1 MTSKTSITYGGALYD
16 LAKDEG
22 LSAQILADLG
32 AFAAVFRENPDYR
45 RLLTEPSIPKAEREA
60 LLDEAWKDAL
70 HPYTL
75 NFVKLLCANGTVSQL
90 PDCETV
96 YRARYNE
103 GNNILAVTAVSA
115 APMREELQEKLGV
128 AYLFI
133 AHDLLVV
140 RHISKRIAV
149 MYLGKIVEV
158 ADADELNENPQHP
171 YTQSLLSAVP
181 IPDPDITRARQRI
194 VLEGDVPSPL
204 NMPTGCSF
212 RTRCRYATDQC
223 AKECPALT
231 DRGDGH
237 FVACWNK

>member
-103 GNNILAVTAVSA
+103 DNNILAVTAVSA

-158 ADADELNENPQHP
+158 ADSDELNENPQHP

-181 IPDPDITRARQRI
+181 IPDPDVTRARQRI

>member
-103 GNNILAVTAVSA
+103 DNNILAVTAVSA
-115 APMREELQEKLGV
+115 APMREELQEKLRQKLEAKTGKHVELTVKVEPDLIGGV
-128 AYLFI
+128 KLTIGGVQY
-133 AHDLLVV
+133 DGTV
-140 RHISKRIAV
+140 RHH
-149 MYLGKIVEV
+149 L
-158 ADADELNENPQHP
+158 DELQRIQRSRINRKLVNEWNSDRKKFQK
-171 YTQSLLSAVP
+171 SSAVRSSIMKQKSTSP
-181 IPDPDITRARQRI
+181 KPAR
-194 VLEGDVPSPL
+194 
-204 NMPTGCSF
+204 SF
-212 RTRCRYATDQC
+212 
-223 AKECPALT
+223 
-231 DRGDGH
+231 
-237 FVACWNK
+237 

>member
-96 YRARYNE
+96 DRA
-103 GNNILAVTAVSA
+103 
-115 APMREELQEKLGV
+115 MREELQEKLRQKLEAKTGKHVELTVKVEPDLIGGV
-128 AYLFI
+128 KLTMGGVQY
-133 AHDLLVV
+133 DGTV
-140 RHISKRIAV
+140 RHH
-149 MYLGKIVEV
+149 L
-158 ADADELNENPQHP
+158 DEL
-171 YTQSLLSAVP
+171 
-181 IPDPDITRARQRI
+181 QRI
-194 VLEGDVPSPL
+194 LQTNS
-204 NMPTGCSF
+204 N
-212 RTRCRYATDQC
+212 
-223 AKECPALT
+223 
-231 DRGDGH
+231 
-237 FVACWNK
+237 

>member
-45 RLLTEPSIPKAEREA
+45 RLLTGAVDSRRRRREA

-103 GNNILAVTAVSA
+103 DNNILAVTAVSA
-115 APMREELQEKLGV
+115 APMREELQEKLRQKLEAKTGKHVELTVKVEPDLIGGV
-128 AYLFI
+128 KLTMGGVQY
-133 AHDLLVV
+133 DGTV
-140 RHISKRIAV
+140 RHH
-149 MYLGKIVEV
+149 L
-158 ADADELNENPQHP
+158 DEL
-171 YTQSLLSAVP
+171 
-181 IPDPDITRARQRI
+181 QRI
-194 VLEGDVPSPL
+194 LQTNS
-204 NMPTGCSF
+204 N
-212 RTRCRYATDQC
+212 
-223 AKECPALT
+223 
-231 DRGDGH
+231 
-237 FVACWNK
+237 

>member
-103 GNNILAVTAVSA
+103 DNNILAVTAVSA

-158 ADADELNENPQHP
+158 ADSDELNENPQHP

-212 RTRCRYATDQC
+212 RTRCRYATEQC

>member
-1 MTSKTSITYGGALYD
+1 MKRISSPRAPRPASSPRVPLPRPGCPRYD

-103 GNNILAVTAVSA
+103 DNNILAVTAGSSA
-115 APMREELQEKLGV
+115 PLREGLQEELRQQLEATPGKHVEQTVKVEPDLIGGVKLTMGGV
-128 AYLFI
+128 QY
-133 AHDLLVV
+133 DGTV
-140 RHISKRIAV
+140 RHH
-149 MYLGKIVEV
+149 L
-158 ADADELNENPQHP
+158 DEL
-171 YTQSLLSAVP
+171 
-181 IPDPDITRARQRI
+181 QRI
-194 VLEGDVPSPL
+194 LQTNS
-204 NMPTGCSF
+204 N
-212 RTRCRYATDQC
+212 
-223 AKECPALT
+223 
-231 DRGDGH
+231 
-237 FVACWNK
+237 

>member
-96 YRARYNE
+96 YRARHNE
-103 GNNILAVTAVSA
+103 DNNILAVTAVSA
-115 APMREELQEKLGV
+115 APMREELQEKLRQKLEAKTGKHVELTVKVEPDLIGGV
-128 AYLFI
+128 KLTMGGVQY
-133 AHDLLVV
+133 DGTV
-140 RHISKRIAV
+140 RHH
-149 MYLGKIVEV
+149 L
-158 ADADELNENPQHP
+158 DEL
-171 YTQSLLSAVP
+171 
-181 IPDPDITRARQRI
+181 QRI
-194 VLEGDVPSPL
+194 LQTNS
-204 NMPTGCSF
+204 N
-212 RTRCRYATDQC
+212 
-223 AKECPALT
+223 
-231 DRGDGH
+231 
-237 FVACWNK
+237 

>member
-103 GNNILAVTAVSA
+103 DNNILAVTAVSA
-115 APMREELQEKLGV
+115 APMREELQEKMDILDTECHIIRLGTI
-128 AYLFI
+128 AIASNPFELFL
-133 AHDLLVV
+133 DYGNQMRVLSQV
-140 RHISKRIAV
+140 RSLRGRMV
-149 MYLGKIVEV
+149 RSIVFT
-158 ADADELNENPQHP
+158 LP
-171 YTQSLLSAVP
+171 
-181 IPDPDITRARQRI
+181 
-194 VLEGDVPSPL
+194 
-204 NMPTGCSF
+204 
-212 RTRCRYATDQC
+212 
-223 AKECPALT
+223 
-231 DRGDGH
+231 
-237 FVACWNK
+237 